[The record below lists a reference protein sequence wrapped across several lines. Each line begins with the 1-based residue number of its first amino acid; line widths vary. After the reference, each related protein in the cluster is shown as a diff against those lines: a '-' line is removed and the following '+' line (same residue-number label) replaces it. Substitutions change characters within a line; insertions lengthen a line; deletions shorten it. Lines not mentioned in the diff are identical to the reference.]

1 MIDNRE
7 IDEKYYRVI
16 RKKDSHINTKL
27 NSDGSKSAIQFTDD
41 GNELNGPLD
50 IIEVDEQE
58 LMKINYVDEYNKPR
72 TFKEIII
79 EDVIIPVAREAIY
92 NALTIGYD
100 KVSQQLKTKS
110 VPKLKQKLVTMFKDV
125 KIIASGIK
133 DGISGKEPKFVR
145 FLKRNE
151 KTEKAINIDEVI
163 EKIEQEK
170 IVRTEEEIIDIMT
183 VMQTSAIT
191 LAACIR
197 ILNNTVVADDGKSP
211 EKRMEI
217 QENIKALT
225 TIDVM
230 SQIELLLEEKNKGL
244 LDEASRLLLSNFR
257 DGFFVAEDRR
267 IPIAIYIE

>member
-1 MIDNRE
+1 
-7 IDEKYYRVI
+7 
-16 RKKDSHINTKL
+16 
-27 NSDGSKSAIQFTDD
+27 
-41 GNELNGPLD
+41 
-50 IIEVDEQE
+50 
-58 LMKINYVDEYNKPR
+58 
-72 TFKEIII
+72 
-79 EDVIIPVAREAIY
+79 
-92 NALTIGYD
+92 
-100 KVSQQLKTKS
+100 
-110 VPKLKQKLVTMFKDV
+110 MFKDV